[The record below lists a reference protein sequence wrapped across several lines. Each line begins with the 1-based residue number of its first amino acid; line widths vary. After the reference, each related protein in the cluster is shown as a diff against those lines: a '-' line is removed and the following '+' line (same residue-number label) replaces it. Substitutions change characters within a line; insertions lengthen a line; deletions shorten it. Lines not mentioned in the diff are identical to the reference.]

1 MEKFG
6 LPLVFLKIRVAPFP
20 SKTKFS
26 RESSNT
32 PSAPKHL
39 NTPCGNSSFE
49 APIFLQCSMAAFNA
63 AAQSWFSSEKPKSA
77 ALTIVKFSGKT
88 GCSTSK
94 SAHPDGAGGSGPAY
108 GLALSSNF
116 SKLKF
121 SSENLFGR
129 PGNCAA
135 CANSCTD
142 NRTAQKMEYFC
153 IFFVL
158 DIDGL

>member
-94 SAHPDGAGGSGPAY
+94 SAHPDGAGGSGQRM
-108 GLALSSNF
+108 GLHYLEF
-116 SKLKF
+116 FKLKIF
-121 SSENLFGR
+121 LGKSCLGGR
-129 PGNCAA
+129 ETVAA